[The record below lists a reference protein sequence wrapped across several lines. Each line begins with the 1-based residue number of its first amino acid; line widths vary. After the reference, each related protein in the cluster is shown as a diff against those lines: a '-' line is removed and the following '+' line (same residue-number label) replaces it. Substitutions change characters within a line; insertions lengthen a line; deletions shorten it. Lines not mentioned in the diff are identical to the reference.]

1 MARDVDLQLIIG
13 AIADEKSADEAT
25 KQLIDRVFS
34 KLKDGT
40 IKLPI
45 NSELD
50 KSELKKLDDNVK
62 QARKEVV
69 RRYNKLQ
76 KEMAN
81 PEGFDAFS
89 DKAINELIELGKAY
103 ATFNSKASGR
113 SKNSVK
119 AITDVKSALG
129 EVFQLYEN
137 NLKLL
142 NSKIENLNLQ
152 DKVSRRLSSTR
163 SRRSS
168 KSAEAYDRYL
178 TKQEKHSKRAEG
190 AGKRKELFNEL
201 DEARKEKSPYPQRI
215 IRGVATKQTLQET
228 EYSGSYPSGFARQ
241 IARSRAEARK
251 RELASL
257 KVEKNKEKAEQH
269 AKDLEE
275 GKVKYKTKRQVI
287 DKKSNGQ
294 IDISYKDAEVY
305 NKKPKQYTDE
315 ENNELKRDVTTNE
328 LAKIIGGLEY
338 RRKDASVQLFKNY
351 MSGAFAFNTAAGKN
365 DWKVIQETLEK
376 TLNRYRGDKGTLG
389 ITDGTEKGV
398 FEGHEEAVAAI
409 EEMLDYMDEIIKQS
423 EEQGKISVENA
434 RALKEL
440 AKIDPKAANKYT
452 DELLGIGQQNTT
464 SSNTVEPNSQLA
476 KEIATMTSATKE
488 THRAIRNSAKETE
501 KVNRSVKIGN
511 TKTAVEFDQSEKIG
525 KENKDINRDTA
536 RAVKVD
542 ETTGFNTNTKSD
554 ELISLV
560 RSILQQ
566 LQLITTKQEKSPK
579 QEEQEKTDT
588 SDETKEQDKT
598 TKAERPDYSFE
609 MKAVYS
615 EIESIFEPMKNALV
629 PLKNSTN
636 ASVETPKAVSKSE
649 FDKISRK
656 LAEGKEEKVGV
667 DKSNIYASPLRQG
680 FWKKIEGAFERLT
693 GATRRYEE
701 VLRANAEDQDK
712 LAAERIKTYGL
723 NNGRNPND
731 TGDIAGMRRILQLY
745 RTNKA
750 SIEQNPEL
758 MQKIQLTKGREVDT
772 TEITKVLNKALS
784 GRQMK
789 NAQNGGGFLKNAFG
803 FMTGGLGYAFMPSLE
818 KSRAQ
823 ADGLNQVLGNVNKA
837 LQSVLINI
845 QTKETEL
852 AGMEES
858 GQAMFDK
865 NGYLMPG
872 SSSAAYKT
880 LADLEEEK
888 LVLDSIKADLL
899 ANDEIIKKTGGR
911 FPQMVKYLNFTSPVL
926 KENNGIL
933 RNINSGLDKNG
944 KALKFQNRLAEILNY
959 TYQLMSRSI
968 GQMIKNWITMANP
981 INLIKKAFS
990 DFGSYDVKWQRTMN
1004 VIKINFQR
1012 IIKPAMEWI
1021 AQQLVNIIGFFD
1033 IVSQR
1038 IQAAFGQIPIS
1049 LFDQAGAESEQIRR
1063 NLEEAANVSL
1073 GFDELHDVGTD
1084 QSGANDLMGD
1094 IYKPQLSQDW
1104 IDMATKLGDTLG
1116 GFFKGDLG
1124 FGEVCKVI
1132 LELLGKLLTSI
1143 GKAIWGWFKETALGK
1158 WITEHWKGILATIL
1172 TLFLGWKL
1180 LKIAGKLLFNA
1191 LFDKLTKS
1199 GISGVFGKVGN
1210 WITGFLGKSSFGQ
1223 GIIQGFTDMLSGE
1236 GGLLKSLKFAFTNP
1250 SLITQM
1256 GGWGQMLGMIFV
1268 QALTA
1273 AIGGALAIGGITK
1286 GFDMVADT
1294 KSYNMGIESVGGSDK
1309 DKKSDFGGKALATIA
1324 GGVGGGILA
1333 GALGGSGAGPIGMA
1347 IGAISGLLIS
1357 SLAPAFE
1364 EVTVKAKDANNEMQ
1378 KIEYYEGQVQ
1388 GATTQVNTFEEQLNL
1403 LKQSLDLNTQSVY
1416 EQGEKLGIS
1425 KTRMDE
1431 LVKAVQDGKFTTDML
1446 TGSEQGLAGSLT
1458 DLAQKQEHVTEVS
1471 KKLEEAQKK
1480 LLKAQTDLSIAQDV
1494 EAGNFE
1500 LAAARIEVAEAQG
1513 VYTTEEATSKRIQLY
1528 KQGSEEERKNLLQN
1542 LTPEQRKK
1550 MLEYNATTDK
1560 ELKEL
1565 NKLWDES
1572 SDEIKSIFTDSI
1584 DQDTINKFEQRLNS
1598 IDNLMSKHQGF
1609 WQGVGDTIA
1618 EIFSAGHAVT
1628 YTYNHEDAAYQEL
1641 ADKLNSGELSK
1652 DKVSDKTLTELR
1664 KRKLIAF
1671 AVGTN
1676 YVPNDGLAYLHQ
1688 GEAVIPKK
1696 YNRPYQPNGISA
1708 EERAYMDKM
1717 IATMNR
1723 LDGTIAQGINVKGEF
1738 RQRGNDL
1745 VATVEKNKSR
1755 QSNTVLNNKVY
1766 AR

>member
-1 MARDVDLQLIIG
+1 MAENNDARLEIEVVGVGNEQSGEQSVKDIQKGINKASDKGRIKVPVDITVPI
-13 AIADEKSADEAT
+13 DNT
-25 KQLIDRVFS
+25 KT
-34 KLKDGT
+34 KLTKAQKDIT
-40 IKLPI
+40 
-45 NSELD
+45 SELSKMMTKGFSASGKD
-50 KSELKKLDDNVK
+50 IDALVSKFDKFTKALDAAGKGRQNKIYREIRKQVEELQKSYRALKSEISTTPTKVSKS
-62 QARKEVV
+62 
-69 RRYNKLQ
+69 
-76 KEMAN
+76 
-81 PEGFDAFS
+81 S
-89 DKAINELIELGKAY
+89 DKKTTKKTAADRYL
-103 ATFNSKASGR
+103 
-113 SKNSVK
+113 
-119 AITDVKSALG
+119 
-129 EVFQLYEN
+129 
-137 NLKLL
+137 
-142 NSKIENLNLQ
+142 
-152 DKVSRRLSSTR
+152 DKQEEY
-163 SRRSS
+163 SRRS
-168 KSAEAYDRYL
+168 
-178 TKQEKHSKRAEG
+178 QG
-190 AGKRKELFNEL
+190 AGKRKELYKEL
-201 DEARKEKSPYPQRI
+201 DYVRENKSLVKSSNIKPS
-215 IRGVATKQTLQET
+215 ATNDDLMKLS
-228 EYSGSYPSGFARQ
+228 EYSSYGSKWASELSRILKEEMAKSAKTLVTYIDPIYAKKTKGGRATTEQEFLTATFNDVRKQLKESVAQLELGSEDVTLDLLKEQVAVMKVLGKEVGKTTEQIERSISSAIQSRYSHSETKHLGFT
-241 IARSRAEARK
+241 S
-251 RELASL
+251 
-257 KVEKNKEKAEQH
+257 
-269 AKDLEE
+269 LEE
-275 GKVKYKTKRQVI
+275 GQT
-287 DKKSNGQ
+287 
-294 IDISYKDAEVY
+294 
-305 NKKPKQYTDE
+305 
-315 ENNELKRDVTTNE
+315 
-328 LAKIIGGLEY
+328 
-338 RRKDASVQLFKNY
+338 
-351 MSGAFAFNTAAGKN
+351 
-365 DWKVIQETLEK
+365 
-376 TLNRYRGDKGTLG
+376 
-389 ITDGTEKGV
+389 KGV
-398 FEGHEEAVAAI
+398 GPGHENT
-409 EEMLDYMDEIIKQS
+409 Q
-423 EEQGKISVENA
+423 KI
-434 RALKEL
+434 LKEL
-440 AKIDPKAANKYT
+440 YDAMKQWDSEVVADNI
-452 DELLGIGQQNTT
+452 
-464 SSNTVEPNSQLA
+464 A
-476 KEIATMTSATKE
+476 KEMLLSNEKTVKTIEKGCKKVTGSQTDKKVTDVKLSDDYKKE
-488 THRAIRNSAKETE
+488 LQQLNSASDKTFTEVRKSTTATE
-501 KVNRSVKIGN
+501 KQANIDKIEN
-511 TKTAVEFDQSEKIG
+511 VREAASDSNVEKTD

-536 RAVKVD
+536 RAVKLD
-542 ETTGFNTNTKSD
+542 ETTGFNTNSKSE

-566 LQLITTKQEKSPK
+566 LQLITSSSKQKEPPK

-588 SDETKEQDKT
+588 SDEIKEQDKT

-609 MKAVYS
+609 MRAVYS
-615 EIESIFEPMKNALV
+615 EIEDVFEPMKNALV
-629 PLKNSTN
+629 PLKNSAK
-636 ASVETPKAVSKSE
+636 ASVETPKAVSKPE

-656 LAEGKEEKVGV
+656 LAEGEEEKVGV
-667 DKSNIYASPLRQG
+667 DKSNIYASPFRQG
-680 FWKKIEGAFERLT
+680 FWKKIEGAFESLT
-693 GATRRYEE
+693 GTTRQYEE

-772 TEITKVLNKALS
+772 TEITKALNKALS
-784 GRQMK
+784 GKRMEK
-789 NAQNGGGFLKNAFG
+789 AQNGGGFLKNAFG
-803 FMTGGLGYAFMPSLE
+803 FMTGGLGYAVMPSLE

-823 ADGLNQVLGNVNKA
+823 ADGLNQVLGNINKA

-852 AGMEES
+852 SGMVES
-858 GQAMFDK
+858 GQAEFDK
-865 NGYLMPG
+865 NGYLKPG
-872 SSSAAYKT
+872 SSSAAFKT

-959 TYQLMSRSI
+959 TYQLMSRHI

-1021 AQQLVNIIGFFD
+1021 AQKLVNIIGFFD

-1038 IQAAFGQIPIS
+1038 IQAAFGKIPIS

-1063 NLEEAANVSL
+1063 NLEAAANVSL

-1124 FGEVCKVI
+1124 FGDVCKVI

-1143 GKAIWGWFKETALGK
+1143 GKAIWDWFKETSLGK
-1158 WITEHWKGILATIL
+1158 WITEHWKGLLATLL
-1172 TLFLGWKL
+1172 TLFLGWQL
-1180 LKIAGKLLFNA
+1180 LKIFGPTLLSTIGGAFKT
-1191 LFDKLTKS
+1191 L
-1199 GISGVFGKVGN
+1199 IGKVGG
-1210 WITGFLGKSSFGQ
+1210 WLITALGSTKVGTAMLSFGSGMVEALKGVLTGKAGFLTTMKSIFVGHDAITAFGAW
-1223 GIIQGFTDMLSGE
+1223 GE
-1236 GGLLKSLKFAFTNP
+1236 TLGGL
-1250 SLITQM
+1250 
-1256 GGWGQMLGMIFV
+1256 FV
-1268 QALTA
+1268 QALGVA
-1273 AIGGALAIGGITK
+1273 LGGAAVAK
-1286 GFDMVADT
+1286 GFDMVADDA
-1294 KSYNMGIESVGGSDK
+1294 SYNMGLMES
-1309 DKKSDFGGKALATIA
+1309 GGKKEDQKSGT
-1324 GGVGGGILA
+1324 GGKVLGAIGGA
-1333 GALGGSGAGPIGMA
+1333 A
-1347 IGAISGLLIS
+1347 IGAFLVGGPLAIGIGAIAGLIVT

-1364 EVTVKAKDANNEMQ
+1364 ELAVKAKDANNEMQ

-1388 GATTQVNTFEEQLNL
+1388 GATTQVNIFEEQLNL

-1416 EQGEKLGIS
+1416 DQGEKLGIS

-1431 LVKAVQDGKFTTDML
+1431 LVKATQDGTFTTDML

-1471 KKLEEAQKK
+1471 GKLEEAQKK

-1513 VYTTEEATSKRIQLY
+1513 VYATEEATAKRIQLY
-1528 KQGSEEERKNLLQN
+1528 KQGGDEERKNLLQN
-1542 LTPEQRKK
+1542 LTPDQRKK
-1550 MLEYNATTDK
+1550 MLEYEAVTDS

-1565 NKLWDES
+1565 NKLWNNS
-1572 SDEIKSIFTDSI
+1572 SDEIKRIFTDSI
-1584 DQDTINKFEQRLNS
+1584 DQETINKFERNLNS
-1598 IDNLMSKHQGF
+1598 IDSIMAEHQGF

-1618 EIFSAGHAVT
+1618 EIFTLGNATTH
-1628 YTYNHEDAAYQEL
+1628 TYNKEDAAYKEI
-1641 ADKLNSGELSK
+1641 ANRLNSGKITTNQVDE
-1652 DKVSDKTLTELR
+1652 KTLNELR
-1664 KRKLIAF
+1664 KRKLISF
-1671 AVGTN
+1671 DVGTN
-1676 YVPNDGLAYLHQ
+1676 YVPSDGIAYLHQ

-1696 YNRPYQPNGISA
+1696 YNQPYQPNGMSA
-1708 EERAYMDKM
+1708 EERAYMDRM

>member
-1 MARDVDLQLIIG
+1 MAENNDARLEIEVVG
-13 AIADEKSADEAT
+13 VGNEKSGEQSVKDIQKGINKASDKGRIKVPVDITVPIDNT
-25 KQLIDRVFS
+25 KT
-34 KLKDGT
+34 KLTKAQKDIT
-40 IKLPI
+40 
-45 NSELD
+45 SELSKMMTKGFSASGKD
-50 KSELKKLDDNVK
+50 IDALVSKFDKFTKALDAAGKGRQNKIYREIRKQVEELQKSYRALKSE
-62 QARKEVV
+62 
-69 RRYNKLQ
+69 
-76 KEMAN
+76 MSTT
-81 PEGFDAFS
+81 P
-89 DKAINELIELGKAY
+89 
-103 ATFNSKASGR
+103 T
-113 SKNSVK
+113 
-119 AITDVKSALG
+119 
-129 EVFQLYEN
+129 
-137 NLKLL
+137 
-142 NSKIENLNLQ
+142 
-152 DKVSRRLSSTR
+152 KVSKS
-163 SRRSS
+163 SS
-168 KSAEAYDRYL
+168 KKAPKKTAADRYL
-178 TKQEKHSKRAEG
+178 DKQEEYSRRAKG
-190 AGKRKELFNEL
+190 AGKRKELYKEL
-201 DEARKEKSPYPQRI
+201 DYVRENKSPGSLGNRI
-215 IRGVATKQTLQET
+215 IRGVATKRTLQET
-228 EYSGSYPSGFARQ
+228 DYAGSYPSGFARQ
-241 IARSRAEARK
+241 MAKSRAESRK

-257 KVEKNKEKAEQH
+257 KVEKDKKKAEQR

-294 IDISYKDAEVY
+294 IDISYEDAEVY
-305 NKKPKQYTDE
+305 NKKPKQETKAE
-315 ENNELKRDVTTNE
+315 TNELKRDVTTNE
-328 LAKIIGGLEY
+328 LARILGGIEHK
-338 RRKDASVQLFKNY
+338 RSDVSIQLFKDY
-351 MSGAFAFNTAAGKN
+351 LDTAFKFNEEAGKN
-365 DWKVIQETLEK
+365 NWKVIQETLEK

-389 ITDGTEKGV
+389 ITDGTQKGV
-398 FEGHEEAVAAI
+398 FAGHSEAVVAI
-409 EEMLDYMDEIIKQS
+409 QGMLDYMKKKSKEPDKTGVTP
-423 EEQGKISVENA
+423 EQA
-434 RALKEL
+434 RQLKEL
-440 AKIDPKAANKYT
+440 AKISAREANKYA
-452 DELLGIGQQNTT
+452 DELLGKGQQNKK
-464 SSNTVEPNSQLA
+464 SNTVESNSQIA
-476 KEIATMTSATKE
+476 KEIAAR
-488 THRAIRNSAKETE
+488 RAIDEKTFGEIRKSTTATE
-501 KVNRSVKIGN
+501 KQANIDKIEN
-511 TKTAVEFDQSEKIG
+511 VREAVSDSNVEKTN

-536 RAVKVD
+536 RAVKSDV
-542 ETTGFNTNTKSD
+542 TTGFNTDSKAD
-554 ELISLV
+554 ELINLV
-560 RSILQQ
+560 RSILNV
-566 LQLITTKQEKSPK
+566 LQGEKVKEATKPLALPPGNEIEKSLSELRKEWKSAGLSDEQIEQKLADVSNIRKGKDNISEGPITTGSKSPK
-579 QEEQEKTDT
+579 GLTGE
-588 SDETKEQDKT
+588 
-598 TKAERPDYSFE
+598 
-609 MKAVYS
+609 
-615 EIESIFEPMKNALV
+615 V
-629 PLKNSTN
+629 P
-636 ASVETPKAVSKSE
+636 PYKSE
-649 FDKISRK
+649 KEKI
-656 LAEGKEEKVGV
+656 GV
-667 DKSNIYASPLRQG
+667 DKSNIYASPFKQG
-680 FWKKIEGAFERLT
+680 FWKKIEGAFESLT
-693 GATRRYEE
+693 GATRKYEE
-701 VLRANAEDQDK
+701 ILRANAEEQDRM
-712 LAAERIKTYGL
+712 AAERIKTYGL

-772 TEITKVLNKALS
+772 TEITKALNKALS
-784 GRQMK
+784 GKQMQ

-823 ADGLNQVLGNVNKA
+823 ADGLNQMLGNINKA

-852 AGMEES
+852 SGMVES
-858 GQAMFDK
+858 GQAEFDK
-865 NGYLMPG
+865 NGYLKPG

-1012 IIKPAMEWI
+1012 IVKPAMEWI
-1021 AQQLVNIIGFFD
+1021 AQKLVNIIGFFD

-1038 IQAAFGQIPIS
+1038 IQAAFGKIPIS

-1073 GFDELHDVGTD
+1073 GFDELHDIGTD

-1132 LELLGKLLTSI
+1132 LELLGKLLASI

-1158 WITEHWKGILATIL
+1158 WITEHWKGLLATL
-1172 TLFLGWKL
+1172 LALFVGWEL
-1180 LKIAGKLLFNA
+1180 LKIFGPTLLSTIGGAFKT
-1191 LFDKLTKS
+1191 L
-1199 GISGVFGKVGN
+1199 IGKVGG
-1210 WITGFLGKSSFGQ
+1210 WLTTALGSTKVGTAMLSFGSGMVEALKGALTGKAGFLTTMKSIFVGHDAITAFGAW
-1223 GIIQGFTDMLSGE
+1223 GE
-1236 GGLLKSLKFAFTNP
+1236 TLGGL
-1250 SLITQM
+1250 
-1256 GGWGQMLGMIFV
+1256 FV
-1268 QALTA
+1268 QALGIA
-1273 AIGGALAIGGITK
+1273 LGGATVAK
-1286 GFDMVADT
+1286 GFDMVADDA
-1294 KSYNMGIESVGGSDK
+1294 SYNMGLMES
-1309 DKKSDFGGKALATIA
+1309 GGKKEDQKSGT
-1324 GGVGGGILA
+1324 GGKVLGAIGGA
-1333 GALGGSGAGPIGMA
+1333 A
-1347 IGAISGLLIS
+1347 IGAFLVGGPLAIGIGAIAGLIVT

-1364 EVTVKAKDANNEMQ
+1364 ELAVSAKDANNEMQ

-1403 LKQSLDLNTQSVY
+1403 LKQSLDLSTQSVY
-1416 EQGEKLGIS
+1416 DQGEKLGVS

-1431 LVKAVQDGKFTTDML
+1431 LVKAVQDGTFTTDML

-1471 KKLEEAQKK
+1471 GKLEEAQKK

-1513 VYTTEEATSKRIQLY
+1513 VYATEEATAKRIQLY
-1528 KQGSEEERKNLLQN
+1528 KQGGDEERKNLLQN
-1542 LTPEQRKK
+1542 LTPDQRKK
-1550 MLEYNATTDK
+1550 MLEYEAVTDS

-1565 NKLWDES
+1565 NKLWNNS
-1572 SDEIKSIFTDSI
+1572 SDEIKRIFTDSI
-1584 DQDTINKFEQRLNS
+1584 DQETINKFEHNLNS
-1598 IDNLMSKHQGF
+1598 IDSIMAEHQGF

-1618 EIFSAGHAVT
+1618 EIFTLGNATTH
-1628 YTYNHEDAAYQEL
+1628 TYNKEDAAYKEI
-1641 ADKLNSGELSK
+1641 ANRLNNGKITTNQVDE
-1652 DKVSDKTLTELR
+1652 KTLNELR
-1664 KRKLIAF
+1664 RRKLISF
-1671 AVGTN
+1671 DVGTN
-1676 YVPNDGLAYLHQ
+1676 YVPSDGIAYLHQ

-1696 YNRPYQPNGISA
+1696 YNQPYQPNGMSA

>member
-1 MARDVDLQLIIG
+1 MNEEIEALYALLGV
-13 AIADEKSADEAT
+13 KPDEASVSDSVD
-25 KQLIDRVFS
+25 KLVKAVQS
-34 KLKDGT
+34 KLKSSIYGGKDGVITLPAT
-40 IKLPI
+40 IEGKFKNGKEI
-45 NSELD
+45 NQEIKD
-50 KSELKKLDDNVK
+50 
-62 QARKEVV
+62 
-69 RRYNKLQ
+69 
-76 KEMAN
+76 
-81 PEGFDAFS
+81 
-89 DKAINELIELGKAY
+89 AY
-103 ATFNSKASGR
+103 AAIYKKAQQMADE
-113 SKNSVK
+113 SVSLTLNDIKDFK
-119 AITDVKSALG
+119 AQIDKFGKKTAKYKGSDIIANAN
-129 EVFQLYEN
+129 N
-137 NLKLL
+137 NLRQML
-142 NSKIENLNLQ
+142 SDYQ
-152 DKVSRRLSSTR
+152 DFVNDLRKQVSVQQKTQI
-163 SRRSS
+163 
-168 KSAEAYDRYL
+168 KQTQKAKAQQKAKTQQKGETAYDDYL
-178 TKQEKHSKRAEG
+178 NKQEKYSRQAQG
-190 AGKRKELFNEL
+190 AKERKELFQEL
-201 DEARKEKSPYPQRI
+201 DEVRENKSPVKSSGNIKASSTNDYLMR
-215 IRGVATKQTLQET
+215 LS
-228 EYSGSYPSGFARQ
+228 EYSAHGSRWAN
-241 IARSRAEARK
+241 
-251 RELASL
+251 ELARTLREEVAKSAKTLVTYIDPSYKKRTENGRATTEREFLNDTIKAAKKQL
-257 KVEKNKEKAEQH
+257 KNSIAQLEAGSEDITLDTLKEQAAVIKVLNKALGRTTEQAEKIITSAIENRYNGSTEVTQGKGKYKYDKTTQT
-269 AKDLEE
+269 KVGGTNLEE
-275 GKVKYKTKRQVI
+275 GQIKGAGPGHDNTQKLVKELYTTMHQW
-287 DKKSNGQ
+287 
-294 IDISYKDAEVY
+294 DAEVIAD
-305 NKKPKQYTDE
+305 T
-315 ENNELKRDVTTNE
+315 
-328 LAKIIGGLEY
+328 I
-338 RRKDASVQLFKNY
+338 
-351 MSGAFAFNTAAGKN
+351 
-365 DWKVIQETLEK
+365 
-376 TLNRYRGDKGTLG
+376 
-389 ITDGTEKGV
+389 
-398 FEGHEEAVAAI
+398 
-409 EEMLDYMDEIIKQS
+409 
-423 EEQGKISVENA
+423 
-434 RALKEL
+434 
-440 AKIDPKAANKYT
+440 
-452 DELLGIGQQNTT
+452 
-464 SSNTVEPNSQLA
+464 A
-476 KEIATMTSATKE
+476 KEIILGNEKTVKSIEKGRKKVTGSQTDKKITDIKLSDDYKTE
-488 THRAIRNSAKETE
+488 LQKLNSASDKTFAEVRKSTTATE
-501 KVNRSVKIGN
+501 KQANIDKIEN
-511 TKTAVEFDQSEKIG
+511 VREAVSDSNVEKTD

-536 RAVKVD
+536 RAVKLD
-542 ETTGFNTNTKSD
+542 ETTGFNTNSKSE
-554 ELISLV
+554 ELISLI

-566 LQLITTKQEKSPK
+566 LQLITSSSKQKELPK

-588 SDETKEQDKT
+588 SDKIKEQDKT

-615 EIESIFEPMKNALV
+615 EIEDIFEPMKNALV
-629 PLKNSTN
+629 PLKNSAK

-656 LAEGKEEKVGV
+656 LAEGEEEKVGV
-667 DKSNIYASPLRQG
+667 DKSNIYASPFRQG
-680 FWKKIEGAFERLT
+680 FWKKIEGAFESLT
-693 GATRRYEE
+693 GATRQYEE

-772 TEITKVLNKALS
+772 TEITKALNKALS
-784 GRQMK
+784 GKRMEK
-789 NAQNGGGFLKNAFG
+789 AQNGGGFLKNAFG
-803 FMTGGLGYAFMPSLE
+803 FMTGGLGYAVMPSIE

-823 ADGLNQVLGNVNKA
+823 ADGLNQVLGNINKA

-852 AGMEES
+852 SGMVES
-858 GQAMFDK
+858 GQAEFDK
-865 NGYLMPG
+865 NGYLKPG
-872 SSSAAYKT
+872 SSSAAFKT

-959 TYQLMSRSI
+959 TYQLMSRHI

-1033 IVSQR
+1033 IISQR

-1049 LFDQAGAESEQIRR
+1049 LFDQAGAESEKIRR

-1073 GFDELHDVGTD
+1073 GFDELHEVGTD
-1084 QSGANDLMGD
+1084 QSGANNLMGN

-1124 FGEVCKVI
+1124 FGDVCKVI
-1132 LELLGKLLTSI
+1132 LELLGKLLGTI
-1143 GKAIWGWFKETALGK
+1143 GKMIWNWFKETSLGK
-1158 WITEHWKGILATIL
+1158 WITEHWKGLLATLLIL
-1172 TLFLGWKL
+1172 FVGWQL
-1180 LKIAGKLLFNA
+1180 LKIAGPTLFKALFGWISKSAIAPLFNKVGGWISEG
-1191 LFDKLTKS
+1191 LSF
-1199 GISGVFGKVGN
+1199 ISGKLAGLFTGS
-1210 WITGFLGKSSFGQ
+1210 GFLAQLGA
-1223 GIIQGFTDMLSGE
+1223 GFNSVFNG
-1236 GGLLKSLKFAFTNP
+1236 GGLIGLVKD
-1250 SLITQM
+1250 
-1256 GGWGQMLGMIFV
+1256 G
-1268 QALTA
+1268 ALTFGSA
-1273 AIGGALAIGGITK
+1273 LGTIIGGALIAVVGGLIGDGIHDAARDSMESNNMYDIGLMENGGKESDKKGRGVLNTIGVIGGDALKFGSIGAGIGGMFGGPLGMLIGGGIGTAIG
-1286 GFDMVADT
+1286 
-1294 KSYNMGIESVGGSDK
+1294 
-1309 DKKSDFGGKALATIA
+1309 TIA
-1324 GGVGGGILA
+1324 GTI
-1333 GALGGSGAGPIGMA
+1333 
-1347 IGAISGLLIS
+1347 
-1357 SLAPAFE
+1357 E
-1364 EVTVKAKDANNEMQ
+1364 TVLSPSIDAATVSARNMNNELQ
-1378 KIEYYEGQVQ
+1378 KIDYYEGKVQ
-1388 GATTQVNTFEEQLNL
+1388 GATTQVNIFDEQLNL
-1403 LKQSLDLNTQSVY
+1403 LKQSLDLSTQSVY
-1416 EQGEKLGIS
+1416 KQGEKLGIS

-1458 DLAQKQEHVTEVS
+1458 DLAQKQDHVTEVS

-1500 LAAARIEVAEAQG
+1500 IAAARIEVAEAQG
-1513 VYTTEEATSKRIQLY
+1513 VYSTEDATAKRIQLY
-1528 KQGSEEERKNLLQN
+1528 KQGGEEERKNLLQN

-1565 NKLWDES
+1565 NKLWNES

-1584 DQDTINKFEQRLNS
+1584 DQDTINKFKQNLNS
-1598 IDNLMSKHQGF
+1598 IDSVMAEHQGF

-1628 YTYNHEDAAYQEL
+1628 YTYNHEDAGYQEI
-1641 ADKLNSGELSK
+1641 ANKLNSGKLSK
-1652 DKVSDKTLTELR
+1652 DQVDDKTLTELR

>member
-1 MARDVDLQLIIG
+1 MADKDTDLQLTVG
-13 AIADEKSADEAT
+13 AVADK
-25 KQLIDRVFS
+25 
-34 KLKDGT
+34 
-40 IKLPI
+40 
-45 NSELD
+45 
-50 KSELKKLDDNVK
+50 
-62 QARKEVV
+62 
-69 RRYNKLQ
+69 
-76 KEMAN
+76 
-81 PEGFDAFS
+81 
-89 DKAINELIELGKAY
+89 
-103 ATFNSKASGR
+103 
-113 SKNSVK
+113 
-119 AITDVKSALG
+119 
-129 EVFQLYEN
+129 
-137 NLKLL
+137 
-142 NSKIENLNLQ
+142 
-152 DKVSRRLSSTR
+152 
-163 SRRSS
+163 
-168 KSAEAYDRYL
+168 KSAEQAAKDITKQVESSVKGGRIEVPVDITVPIDKTKSNLTKAQKDVTTKLSKMMTKGFSASAKDIDDLVGKFNEFTKAFDKAGKGRQNKIFREIRKQVDDLQKSYKALKLETSSGTTKVSKSSSNKKPKKTAEDRYL
-178 TKQEKHSKRAEG
+178 EKQEEYSRKSQG
-190 AGKRKELFNEL
+190 AGKRAELKKELNYVREN
-201 DEARKEKSPYPQRI
+201 KSLVKSSNIKPSS
-215 IRGVATKQTLQET
+215 TNDDLMKLS
-228 EYSGSYPSGFARQ
+228 EYSSYGSKWASELSRILKEEMAKSAKTLVTYIDPIYAKKTKGGRATTDQEFLTATFNDVRKQLKESVAQLELGSEDVTLDLLKEQVAVMKVLGKEVGKTTEQIERSISSAIQSRYSHSETKRLGFT
-241 IARSRAEARK
+241 S
-251 RELASL
+251 
-257 KVEKNKEKAEQH
+257 
-269 AKDLEE
+269 LEE
-275 GKVKYKTKRQVI
+275 GQVKGVGPGHENTQKILTELYDVMKQWDSEVVADNIAKEVLLSNEKIVKTIEKGRKKVTGSQTDKKVTDIKLSDDYKTELQKLNSASDKTFAEIRKSTTATEKQANI
-287 DKKSNGQ
+287 DKIENVREAVSDSN
-294 IDISYKDAEVY
+294 V
-305 NKKPKQYTDE
+305 
-315 ENNELKRDVTTNE
+315 
-328 LAKIIGGLEY
+328 
-338 RRKDASVQLFKNY
+338 
-351 MSGAFAFNTAAGKN
+351 
-365 DWKVIQETLEK
+365 EK
-376 TLNRYRGDKGTLG
+376 TD
-389 ITDGTEKGV
+389 
-398 FEGHEEAVAAI
+398 
-409 EEMLDYMDEIIKQS
+409 
-423 EEQGKISVENA
+423 
-434 RALKEL
+434 
-440 AKIDPKAANKYT
+440 
-452 DELLGIGQQNTT
+452 
-464 SSNTVEPNSQLA
+464 
-476 KEIATMTSATKE
+476 
-488 THRAIRNSAKETE
+488 
-501 KVNRSVKIGN
+501 
-511 TKTAVEFDQSEKIG
+511 

-566 LQLITTKQEKSPK
+566 LQLIAPEKKKTNTTTTENK
-579 QEEQEKTDT
+579 EETNIQNQ
-588 SDETKEQDKT
+588 EQDKT
-598 TKAERPDYSFE
+598 AESIKTDTVNDYSME
-609 MKAVYS
+609 MKKAWDTLNESIEPVRAQMALIPVPGTFKNHWEGTDIVNRQRRTK
-615 EIESIFEPMKNALV
+615 EIEKERKKQLEEA
-629 PLKNSTN
+629 
-636 ASVETPKAVSKSE
+636 SKS
-649 FDKISRK
+649 DKV
-656 LAEGKEEKVGV
+656 E
-667 DKSNIYASPLRQG
+667 KSNIYASPLRQG
-680 FWKKIEGAFERLT
+680 FWKSIEGAFERLT

-858 GQAMFDK
+858 GQAKFDK

-1033 IVSQR
+1033 IISQR

-1084 QSGANDLMGD
+1084 QSGANNLIGD

-1132 LELLGKLLTSI
+1132 LELLGKLLASI

-1191 LFDKLTKS
+1191 LFDKLTES

-1333 GALGGSGAGPIGMA
+1333 GALAGSGAGPIGMA

-1598 IDNLMSKHQGF
+1598 IDSLMSKHQGF

-1641 ADKLNSGELSK
+1641 ANKLNSGELSK
-1652 DKVSDKTLTELR
+1652 DKVDDKTLTELR
-1664 KRKLIAF
+1664 RRKLISF
-1671 AVGTN
+1671 DVGTN
-1676 YVPNDGLAYLHQ
+1676 YVPSDGIAYLHQ

-1696 YNRPYQPNGISA
+1696 YNQPYQPNGMSP